1 MCLIVFIFTLLKC
14 LLNSPLFWNQSVLE
28 FLVDFMNFSPAKIK
42 VCLWFRFPVSMCLH
56 FKTNTTEDKYDNLD
70 RKWISI
76 RSIARLNM
84 FQ

>member
-1 MCLIVFIFTLLKC
+1 MCLIVFDYLHLVEVSLK
-14 LLNSPLFWNQSVLE
+14 LPSVLE